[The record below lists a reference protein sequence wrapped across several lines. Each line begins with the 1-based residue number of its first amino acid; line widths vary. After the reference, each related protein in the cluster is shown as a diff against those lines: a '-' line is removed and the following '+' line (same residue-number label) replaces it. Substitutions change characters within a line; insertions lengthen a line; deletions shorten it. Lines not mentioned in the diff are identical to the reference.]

1 MSELIAGKPA
11 TTLKIKRIAYWVFT
25 AIIVLETA
33 AGAQWDLARNPI
45 VINVFH
51 KLGYPLYLLDIIGMW
66 KIPGAIVLIIPRFA
80 RLKEWAYAG
89 VFFIYTGAAASAI
102 LSGNYNDSNSPL
114 IFAIIALLSYYL
126 RPVSRRLV
134 PTEKTEPKNKLK
146 TISYWTTIVILGYV
160 LISGGIGE
168 IFHLWGTLDTN
179 TVLGYPVYFLTILGV
194 WKVLGGIAIII
205 PRFPRLKEW
214 AYAGILFNMTGAS
227 ISHAACADYGAYAFH
242 IIVPLLIAA
251 LAVVSWALRPASR
264 KL

>member
-1 MSELIAGKPA
+1 MNQVIAEKPA
-11 TTLKIKRIAYWVFT
+11 TTVKIKGIAYWIFT

-45 VINVFH
+45 VIDAFH
-51 KLGYPLYLLDIIGMW
+51 KLGYPLYLLDIIGVW
-66 KIPGAIVLIIPRFA
+66 KIPGAIVLLIPGFTRV
-80 RLKEWAYAG
+80 KEWAYAG

-102 LSGNYNDSNSPL
+102 LSGNYSESWGPI
-114 IFAIIALLSYYL
+114 IFAAITLVSYYL
-126 RPVSRRLV
+126 RPANRRLA
-134 PTEKTEPKNKLK
+134 PTEKADQKNKFK

-168 IFHLWGTLDTN
+168 IFHLWGTLDTSA
-179 TVLGYPVYFLTILGV
+179 VLGYPVYFLTILGI
-194 WKVLGGIAIII
+194 WKVLGGIAIIV
-205 PRFPRLKEW
+205 PGFPRLKEW
-214 AYAGILFNMTGAS
+214 AYAGIFFNMTGAS
-227 ISHAACADYGAYAFH
+227 LSHALRADYGAYSFH